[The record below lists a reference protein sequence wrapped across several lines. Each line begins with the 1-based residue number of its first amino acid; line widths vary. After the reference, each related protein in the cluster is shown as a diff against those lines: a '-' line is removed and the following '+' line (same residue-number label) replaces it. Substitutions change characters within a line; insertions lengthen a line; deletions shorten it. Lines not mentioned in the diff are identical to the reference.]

1 VAGQIVKRGERNF
14 VVRVYLGRD
23 ADGKRDY
30 LNQTVRGSRK
40 DAQALLNRLLREKDM
55 GVLIEPA
62 RMSLDEYLDHWLT
75 TSVKPRVRTRTHRNY
90 SDTLRLYVR
99 PRIGSRRLGNLK
111 PVDIQAVY
119 SEMQETGL
127 SSMVRLTHT
136 LLKGALTQAVR
147 WQMLGR
153 NPAEYV
159 DLPKRKAG
167 AKARALSQAEVEHF
181 LEATAR
187 SKWHVFFHLMVATG
201 LRPSEALALTWRDV
215 DLAKGTLTV
224 KHSLGWIRGE
234 KRFVFNDPKTPS
246 SRRTVPLPHGL
257 VKLLSEHM
265 TVQLEQGHIEL
276 VFSTRAG
283 DPAHQRVIVQE
294 AFKPALV
301 RAGLAKETRLYDLRH
316 THATLLLLAGVHPK
330 VVSERLGHA
339 SVAITLDVYSHVLPN
354 MQQEAAERLDA
365 MLYSPG
371 TRQDA
376 AHTKN

>member
-1 VAGQIVKRGERNF
+1 MAGQIIKRGERSF
-14 VVRVYLGRD
+14 IVRVFIGRD
-23 ADGKRDY
+23 ATGTRKY
-30 LNQTVRGSRK
+30 MNQTVKGTKK
-40 DAQALLNRLLREKDM
+40 DAQALLNRLLREQDT
-55 GVLIEPA
+55 GVLVEPA
-62 RMSLDEYLDHWLT
+62 RMSLDEYLDHWLN
-75 TSVKPRVRTRTHRNY
+75 TSVKPRVRTRTLRNY

-99 PRIGSRRLGNLK
+99 PRIGSRRLGSLK

-136 LLKGALTQAVR
+136 LLKGALTQAVK
-147 WQMLGR
+147 WQMIAR

-159 DLPKRKAG
+159 DLPKRKATG
-167 AKARALSQAEVEHF
+167 KARALSKAEVESF

-187 SKWHVFFHLMVATG
+187 SKWHVFFHVMVSTG
-201 LRPSEALALTWRDV
+201 LRPSEALALTWKDV
-215 DLAKGTLTV
+215 DLARGTLTV
-224 KHSLGWIRGE
+224 KHSLGWLRGE
-234 KRFVFNDPKTPS
+234 KRFVFNDPKTAS
-246 SRRTVPLPHGL
+246 SRRTVPLPYGL
-257 VKLLSEHM
+257 VKLLSGHM
-265 TVQLEQGHIEL
+265 TAQAEHGYTEL
-276 VFSTRAG
+276 VFTTRAG
-283 DPAHQRVIVQE
+283 DPSHQRVIVQE

-301 RAGLAKETRLYDLRH
+301 RADLDSSTRLYDLRH

-365 MLYSPG
+365 MLYRPAVQEV
-371 TRQDA
+371 T

>member
-1 VAGQIVKRGERNF
+1 MAGQILKRGERNF
-14 VVRVYLGRD
+14 IVRVYLGRD

-30 LNQTVRGSRK
+30 LNQTVRGSKK
-40 DAQALLNRLLREKDM
+40 DAQALLIRLLREKDM

-62 RMSLDEYLDHWLT
+62 RMSLNDYLDHWLT
-75 TSVKPRVRTRTHRNY
+75 ASVKPRVRTRTHRNY

-99 PRIGSRRLGNLK
+99 PRIGSRRLGSLK

-119 SEMQETGL
+119 SEMQEAGL

-136 LLKGALTQAVR
+136 LLKGALTQAVK
-147 WQMLGR
+147 WQMLAR

-159 DLPKRKAG
+159 DLPKRRTAG
-167 AKARALSQAEVEHF
+167 KARALSQAEVESF
-181 LEATAR
+181 LEATVR
-187 SKWHVFFHLMVATG
+187 SKWHTFFHLMVSTG

-224 KHSLGWIRGE
+224 KHSLGWLAGE

-246 SRRTVPLPHGL
+246 SRRTVPLPYGL
-257 VKLLSEHM
+257 VKLLSEHV
-265 TVQLEQGHIEL
+265 TAQFERGFTEL
-276 VFSTRAG
+276 VFCTRAG

-301 RAGLAKETRLYDLRH
+301 RAGLSSETRLYDLRH

-365 MLYSPG
+365 MLYSPAV
-371 TRQDA
+371 TDDA

>member
-1 VAGQIVKRGERNF
+1 MAGQIIKRGERNF

-23 ADGKRDY
+23 ADGRRDY
-30 LNQTVRGSRK
+30 LNQTVRGSKK

-99 PRIGSRRLGNLK
+99 PRIGSRRLGSLK

-147 WQMLGR
+147 WQMLAR

-167 AKARALSQAEVEHF
+167 AKARALSQAEAEHF

-246 SRRTVPLPHGL
+246 SRRTVPLPYGL

-265 TVQLEQGHIEL
+265 TAQFEQGHTEL

-301 RAGLAKETRLYDLRH
+301 RAGLGKETRLYDLRH

-371 TRQDA
+371 TQQDA